1 MTQTPPR
8 APRGGA
14 GAALVAGQTLI
25 DLSRHSA
32 ARYYLSVPGKERPVF
47 QGVFDTSEVAPG
59 VVAHRVDIRDLQG
72 AAVRAELKPGLRLA
86 LTIGGRADVSIG
98 HCRLPRGPQG
108 GDGVQGALVAVA
120 APATFARQSRRGDI
134 ERTVSLAFSHDWLAR
149 RLGADGAALAAFAQ
163 RHLAMHCWPASAQA
177 ITLAEQMLRPPALAP
192 ALWRLYLESRALDL
206 LVEGFDGLEAGAGAA
221 PQAGRGGLARRDFLR
236 MARIRE
242 LLESGEADAWSLEEL
257 ARHACLSVNT
267 LQRHFRAAW
276 GMTVFECLRGAHLT
290 RARLGLERDGL
301 SVAQAAC
308 LAGYTSAANFA
319 TAFRRAF
326 GVTPGQLRARR

>member
-1 MTQTPPR
+1 M
-8 APRGGA
+8 
-14 GAALVAGQTLI
+14 
-25 DLSRHSA
+25 HSA
-32 ARYYLSVPGKERPVF
+32 TTGW
-47 QGVFDTSEVAPG
+47 
-59 VVAHRVDIRDLQG
+59 
-72 AAVRAELKPGLRLA
+72 
-86 LTIGGRADVSIG
+86 
-98 HCRLPRGPQG
+98 
-108 GDGVQGALVAVA
+108 
-120 APATFARQSRRGDI
+120 RGD
-134 ERTVSLAFSHDWLAR
+134 
-149 RLGADGAALAAFAQ
+149 
-163 RHLAMHCWPASAQA
+163 
-177 ITLAEQMLRPPALAP
+177 
-192 ALWRLYLESRALDL
+192 LESRALDL

-276 GMTVFECLRGAHLT
+276 GMTVFECLRGARLT

>member
-14 GAALVAGQTLI
+14 SAALVAGQTLI

-59 VVAHRVDIRDLQG
+59 VVVHRVDIRDLQG

-120 APATFARQSRRGDI
+120 A
-134 ERTVSLAFSHDWLAR
+134 
-149 RLGADGAALAAFAQ
+149 
-163 RHLAMHCWPASAQA
+163 
-177 ITLAEQMLRPPALAP
+177 
-192 ALWRLYLESRALDL
+192 
-206 LVEGFDGLEAGAGAA
+206 
-221 PQAGRGGLARRDFLR
+221 
-236 MARIRE
+236 
-242 LLESGEADAWSLEEL
+242 
-257 ARHACLSVNT
+257 
-267 LQRHFRAAW
+267 
-276 GMTVFECLRGAHLT
+276 
-290 RARLGLERDGL
+290 
-301 SVAQAAC
+301 
-308 LAGYTSAANFA
+308 
-319 TAFRRAF
+319 
-326 GVTPGQLRARR
+326 